1 MIHHGRV
8 SGIAAAW
15 ARSQDNPQVLPYVD
29 PTTDWVRLP
38 RRFPIE
44 ITIDDWRRRSA
55 CSMARMRAF

>member
-1 MIHHGRV
+1 M
-8 SGIAAAW
+8 

-44 ITIDDWRRRSA
+44 ITIDDWPETLGLFNGA
-55 CSMARMRAF
+55 DARVLIWF